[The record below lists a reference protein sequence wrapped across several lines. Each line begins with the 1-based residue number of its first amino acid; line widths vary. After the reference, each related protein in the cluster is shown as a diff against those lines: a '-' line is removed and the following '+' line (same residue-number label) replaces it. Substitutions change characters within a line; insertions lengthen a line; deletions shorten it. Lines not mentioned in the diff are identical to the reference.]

1 MQVLLE
7 TTEGLERKMRIS
19 VPADRIETQIEE
31 KLKQTAQQVRLKGF
45 RPGKV
50 PMREIKRRFGAGI
63 RQEVSSDLIQTS
75 FTEAVQQESVAPA
88 GTPQIED
95 VKMEAGEDLE
105 YTAVFEVFPEVQP
118 GDFSKVTIEQPVSAV
133 TDDDLELMTEKLRS
147 QRVEYTQV
155 EREAAEE
162 DRVNIDFEG
171 LIDDEPFDGNKAEGS
186 DIVIGSGNMI
196 PGFEDGIVGCIA
208 GDSKDVEVSFPE
220 DYHVDD
226 LAGKPAVFKIIV
238 NSVSEPTKPELDD
251 EFFKQ
256 FGIEEGGLEAFQA
269 DIRDNMEKELQRAI
283 KQRIK
288 SQVMDGLIETTE
300 IEVPKALVDSE
311 IDRMRQGAIQQ
322 YGGNDSIDPSLLP
335 AEMFEKEASRR
346 VTLGLIV
353 KAVVE
358 SSSVTID
365 EEKVKK
371 TIEEMASAY
380 DDSEQVINFY
390 NSNEQQLNQIR
401 NMVLEDEVVE
411 LLLDQAKVEDVRM
424 TYEEVMQS
432 LQSDTEAAT

>member
-358 SSSVTID
+358 SSSVTSD

-380 DDSEQVINFY
+380 EDSEQVINFY
-390 NSNEQQLNQIR
+390 NSNEQQLSQIR

>member
-1 MQVLLE
+1 MQVSLE

-19 VPADRIETQIEE
+19 VPADRLETQIEE
-31 KLKQTAQQVRLKGF
+31 KLKQTAQRVRLKGF

-50 PMREIKRRFGAGI
+50 PMREVKRRFGAGI
-63 RQEVSSDLIQTS
+63 RQEVSSELIQAS
-75 FTEAVQQESVAPA
+75 LTEAVQQESVEPA

-118 GDFSKVTIEQPVSAV
+118 GDFSKVTIEQPLSEV

-147 QRVEYTQV
+147 QRLEYTVV

-171 LIDDEPFDGNKAEGS
+171 FINDEPFDGNKAEGS
-186 DIVIGSGNMI
+186 DIVIGSGDMI

-208 GDSKDVEVSFPE
+208 GGSKDIEVCFPD

-226 LAGKPAVFKIIV
+226 LSGKAAVFKIIV
-238 NSVSEPTKPELDD
+238 NSVSEPIKPELDD

-256 FGIEEGGLEAFQA
+256 FGIEDGGLEAFRA
-269 DIRDNMEKELQRAI
+269 DLRGNMEKELERAI
-283 KQRIK
+283 KQRK
-288 SQVMDGLIETTE
+288 KNQVMDGLIETTE
-300 IEVPKALVDSE
+300 IEVPNTLVENE

-322 YGGNDSIDPSLLP
+322 YGGHDGIDPSLLP

-380 DDSEQVINFY
+380 DDPEQIINFY

-411 LLLDQAKVEDVRM
+411 LLLDQAKVEDVKM
-424 TYEEVMQS
+424 TYEEVIQS

>member
-1 MQVLLE
+1 
-7 TTEGLERKMRIS
+7 
-19 VPADRIETQIEE
+19 
-31 KLKQTAQQVRLKGF
+31 
-45 RPGKV
+45 
-50 PMREIKRRFGAGI
+50 
-63 RQEVSSDLIQTS
+63 
-75 FTEAVQQESVAPA
+75 
-88 GTPQIED
+88 
-95 VKMEAGEDLE
+95 
-105 YTAVFEVFPEVQP
+105 
-118 GDFSKVTIEQPVSAV
+118 
-133 TDDDLELMTEKLRS
+133 
-147 QRVEYTQV
+147 
-155 EREAAEE
+155 
-162 DRVNIDFEG
+162 
-171 LIDDEPFDGNKAEGS
+171 
-186 DIVIGSGNMI
+186 
-196 PGFEDGIVGCIA
+196 
-208 GDSKDVEVSFPE
+208 
-220 DYHVDD
+220 
-226 LAGKPAVFKIIV
+226 
-238 NSVSEPTKPELDD
+238 
-251 EFFKQ
+251 
-256 FGIEEGGLEAFQA
+256 
-269 DIRDNMEKELQRAI
+269 
-283 KQRIK
+283 
-288 SQVMDGLIETTE
+288 MDGLIETTE

-358 SSSVTID
+358 SSSVTVD
-365 EEKVKK
+365 EEKVRK

>member
-251 EFFKQ
+251 EVFQQ
-256 FGIEEGGLEAFQA
+256 FGIEEGGLVAFQA

-358 SSSVTID
+358 SSSVTVD
-365 EEKVKK
+365 EEKVRK